1 MRPKIT
7 IGLPT
12 VAAVLACT
20 RIAGAQAATPAPK
33 MQLPSGEAEW
43 RLEGLWETANE
54 NYGEYAQYGSYPNV
68 YQTRQ
73 NGSAFSAH

>member
-1 MRPKIT
+1 MKPKIV
-7 IGLPT
+7 IWLLCI
-12 VAAVLACT
+12 AAVLAWMGM
-20 RIAGAQAATPAPK
+20 AGAQAAPPAPK
-33 MQLPSGEAEW
+33 VQLPSGEAEW
-43 RLEGLWETANE
+43 RLEGLWETADE

>member
-1 MRPKIT
+1 
-7 IGLPT
+7 
-12 VAAVLACT
+12 
-20 RIAGAQAATPAPK
+20 

-43 RLEGLWETANE
+43 RLEGLWETADE